1 MIPETVEKRL
11 LATAPLPVLDSRT
24 KNEALFYFSKNL
36 LIHGDIAFEAMQ
48 DIPSE
53 VEYSYLFGTGLVHKT
68 FKMIQESFFSDLK
81 LNSPGAEDIE
91 NSLPFGVFEN
101 SWGEKGKTDHL
112 CLKHYLI
119 YGILRGLSIK
129 TLGSVAASHI
139 GSPGQTASGS
149 TLS

>member
-1 MIPETVEKRL
+1 MIPDTVEKRL
-11 LATAPLPVLDSRT
+11 LATAPLHEPDNRS

-36 LIHGDIAFEAMQ
+36 LIHGDIAFEPLN

-53 VEYSYLFGTGLVHKT
+53 AEYSYLIGTGLVHKT
-68 FKMIQESFFSDLK
+68 FKLIQEAFFFDLK
-81 LNSPGAEDIE
+81 LNSPGVEDIE
-91 NSLPFGVFEN
+91 GALPFTVFEN
-101 SWGEKGKTDHL
+101 SWGEDGKSDHL

-139 GSPGQTASGS
+139 GSPGQNASGS
-149 TLS
+149 ALS